1 MARTNKRFY
10 WLKLPKDFFED
21 RSIKRLRKISGGDTY
36 TIIYLKILLKTL
48 ESNGFYYYEGVE
60 DNIISEIA
68 LDIDESLD
76 DVEITVNYLVNK
88 NLMVVSDSKAELL
101 QMSKLVG
108 SETASTQRSRKHR
121 ELQSATK
128 ALQCNTN
135 ATDVQ
140 HNCNGEKEKEKE
152 IEIELEKKIEL
163 ESEKKIELESEKELK
178 KDSNT
183 KSSKEKKKKAEKKE
197 SFDSLIDSYTDNQEL
212 KQALNDYIEMRKSI
226 KHPLTIQG
234 LKQAFNKL
242 DKIAVDDLTKID
254 IVNQS
259 VFYSWQ
265 GLFPVKSENN
275 NNNQGRKERGY
286 AF

>member
-128 ALQCNTN
+128 ALQCNTI
-135 ATDVQ
+135 AT
-140 HNCNGEKEKEKE
+140 E
-152 IEIELEKKIEL
+152 
-163 ESEKKIELESEKELK
+163 
-178 KDSNT
+178 
-183 KSSKEKKKKAEKKE
+183 
-197 SFDSLIDSYTDNQEL
+197 
-212 KQALNDYIEMRKSI
+212 RK
-226 KHPLTIQG
+226 
-234 LKQAFNKL
+234 
-242 DKIAVDDLTKID
+242 
-254 IVNQS
+254 
-259 VFYSWQ
+259 
-265 GLFPVKSENN
+265 
-275 NNNQGRKERGY
+275 R
-286 AF
+286 

>member
-121 ELQSATK
+121 ELQSAAK

-140 HNCNGEKEKEKE
+140 LMLAYK
-152 IEIELEKKIEL
+152 
-163 ESEKKIELESEKELK
+163 
-178 KDSNT
+178 
-183 KSSKEKKKKAEKKE
+183 
-197 SFDSLIDSYTDNQEL
+197 
-212 KQALNDYIEMRKSI
+212 
-226 KHPLTIQG
+226 
-234 LKQAFNKL
+234 
-242 DKIAVDDLTKID
+242 
-254 IVNQS
+254 
-259 VFYSWQ
+259 
-265 GLFPVKSENN
+265 
-275 NNNQGRKERGY
+275 
-286 AF
+286 